1 MAEMGRSG
9 NSHGFLSIQNQCFSD
24 KLRMKIKA
32 EQIFP
37 LFLWLCVCIVIVYLC
52 ICVCIYVF
60 VFVFMYLCVCS
71 AYLRPRQIQFG
82 GFLVW
87 SVSLECTTNWLSD
100 ITHNHDCVYFQL
112 FLPKLLSTPFCG
124 SNMVV
129 NTFPFCE
136 TQPPPSIGWVAL
148 SSVFVVWSFGRPAS
162 VTSPLISTIWC
173 FRAYKLNIFCEDMIL
188 QAWQHVSVNISSV
201 AELSPVYCCLVMI
214 KNGFSHLQMYC
225 VQ

>member
-1 MAEMGRSG
+1 
-9 NSHGFLSIQNQCFSD
+9 
-24 KLRMKIKA
+24 MKIKYFLCFCF
-32 EQIFP
+32 QIFP

-129 NTFPFCE
+129 NTFPFLFLIPFALFVSVSMQITAKQKEKGFFPEKWNEVRSTALQIGQCKFC
-136 TQPPPSIGWVAL
+136 PPKSWFNYSLNPSLNPHQQL
-148 SSVFVVWSFGRPAS
+148 SSN
-162 VTSPLISTIWC
+162 
-173 FRAYKLNIFCEDMIL
+173 KL
-188 QAWQHVSVNISSV
+188 H
-201 AELSPVYCCLVMI
+201 
-214 KNGFSHLQMYC
+214 
-225 VQ
+225 